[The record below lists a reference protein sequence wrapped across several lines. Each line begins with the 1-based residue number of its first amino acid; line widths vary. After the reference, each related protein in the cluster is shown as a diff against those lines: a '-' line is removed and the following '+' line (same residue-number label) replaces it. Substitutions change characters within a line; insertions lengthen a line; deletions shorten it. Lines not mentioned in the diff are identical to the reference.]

1 VEEMKTNV
9 MFGLLCCLLLS
20 FQPMHS
26 QERIKGKGRDGGT
39 PMLNPAGIIDKAGGL
54 HNKSNIGSFFENRG
68 KLYARYI
75 SDGPTMEWPIG
86 SGHEWVYRTNPFVGI
101 PGNVI
106 QGRYTTDE
114 EWVAVAGYHNRDS
127 AKVATSDKPFT
138 WPWTGW
144 PVKDINGNPVFVSN
158 QDTYCVYSDSAN
170 KMGILGIQV
179 NQTGYAFSAKSVRD
193 AVFYIFDITNHSL
206 QTYDSLYFGM
216 YLDIDIGGSYV
227 SGYKDDK
234 LAFDKQRNRIYFYD
248 NGWSDEWNAPT
259 GLFGFI
265 LLQSPKVNGVELGIT
280 DMHYNVYNNDLDVD
294 SVQYGIMSSAASLNA
309 SSLGSRYFHPG
320 ANAPNLHYDDPA
332 TIPSSGLDLVA
343 NVGSGPY
350 RLAPGDTLRFIT
362 VYVAASDIGA
372 MDRLTAN
379 IVNLYAN
386 NFAVAESQPPRSPRV
401 NVSAGDRRVM
411 ITWDNSSEFFRDPFT
426 KSFTFEGYRLY
437 KSIDKG
443 QHWDQIDRNA
453 NPTGPAYPVPFASFD
468 RIDGVAPDVGL
479 QHSYVDSAV
488 TNGFEYWYAVT
499 AYSKPDSL
507 GVSLEGSIPTTS
519 QDTTVGTGIPRSAAV
534 GRTSVGATKVQQSG
548 SGAANVL
555 FDIEP
560 LDVAQAAGLAYDVS
574 FAPVVSVAKGDL
586 ISTIQISLD
595 SIGAKTSETFSL
607 TFTTPARYTLRNL
620 TEAKVITAA
629 GAYASGV
636 PILFQGLRLVLTDTT
651 SLASLRPSTGD
662 SLVIQLGLRVATGS
676 TEVLRLAPLTYGM
689 QYATVNGVIFSIQR
703 ADTLAQSL
711 ITYND
716 RFDFSTTAAQ
726 VSQSI
731 SGTDLDRVKV
741 VPNPYM
747 IASQY
752 EPEFGAVRRE
762 PIRAL
767 KFNNL
772 PARCTIYIFTLA
784 GDKVKTIDHNSDN
797 GTETWD
803 MRAAGNREIAPGVY
817 IYLVKTDTAEKIG
830 RFAVI
835 K

>member
-1 VEEMKTNV
+1 MKTNV
-9 MFGLLCCLLLS
+9 MIGFLCCLFLS
-20 FQPMHS
+20 FQPTHG
-26 QERIKGKGRDGGT
+26 QERSKGRDRDGGT
-39 PMLNPAGIIDKAGGL
+39 PMLKPTGIVDKAGGL

-68 KLYARYI
+68 KLYARQI
-75 SDGPTMEWPIG
+75 ADGPTFEWPIG

-101 PGNVI
+101 PGNVV
-106 QGRYTTDE
+106 QGRYTSDE

-127 AKVATSDKPFT
+127 AKVAMSDKPFT
-138 WPWTGW
+138 WPSTGW
-144 PVKDINGNPVFVSN
+144 PVKDATGNPVFVSN
-158 QDTYCVYSDSAN
+158 QDSYCVYSDSSN
-170 KMGILGIQV
+170 KMGLLGLQV
-179 NQTGYAFSAKSVRD
+179 NQTGYAFNAKAVRD
-193 AVFYIFDITNHSL
+193 MVIYMFDITNHSSR
-206 QTYDSLYFGM
+206 TYDSLYFGM

-227 SGYKDDK
+227 SGYLDDK
-234 LAFDKQRNRIYFYD
+234 LAFDRQRNRIYFYD
-248 NGWSDEWNAPT
+248 TGWSDEWNSST

-280 DMHYNVYNNDLDVD
+280 DMHYNIYKNDLDVD
-294 SVQYGIMSSAASLNA
+294 SVQYGIMSSAASLYA
-309 SSLGSRYFHPG
+309 SNLSSRFFHLG

-332 TIPSSGLDLVA
+332 TIPANGLDLVA
-343 NVGSGPY
+343 NIGSGPY

-362 VYVAASDIGA
+362 AYVAANDVDG
-372 MDRLTAN
+372 MDRITASAY
-379 IVNLYAN
+379 NLLAN
-386 NFAVAESQPPRSPRV
+386 KFAVSGPLSPRV
-401 NVSAGDRRVM
+401 NVVPGDKRVL
-411 ITWDNSSEFFRDPFT
+411 ITWENSPEFFRDPFT
-426 KSFTFEGYRLY
+426 KAFSFEGYRLY
-437 KSIDKG
+437 KSVDKG
-443 QHWDQIDRNA
+443 QQWDQIDRNVNHTA
-453 NPTGPAYPVPFASFD
+453 PPYPAPLVSFD
-468 RIDGVAPDVGL
+468 RIDGIGQDVGL

-499 AYSKPDSL
+499 TYTVPDSL

-519 QDTTVGTGIPRSAAV
+519 QDTTIGVAMPRSAAV
-534 GRTSVGATKVQQSG
+534 GRTPVGATPIHQSG
-548 SGAANVL
+548 NGSANVL

-560 LDVAQAAGLAYDVS
+560 LDVAQAAGLAFDVS
-574 FAPVVSVAKGDL
+574 FAPVASVAKGDF

-595 SIGAKTSETFSL
+595 SIGAKTSETFSVA
-607 TFTTPARYTLRNL
+607 FTSPTQYVLRNL
-620 TEAKVITAA
+620 TERRVVTAA

-636 PILFQGLRLVLTDTT
+636 PILCEGLRLVLTDTT
-651 SLASLRPSTGD
+651 SISSLKPSMGD
-662 SLVIQLGLRVATGS
+662 SLLIQLGLRVATGA
-676 TEVLRLAPLTYGM
+676 TEVLRLGPLNYGTR
-689 QYATVNGVIFSIQR
+689 YATMNGVILSIQR

-716 RFDFSTTAAQ
+716 RFTFSTTAAQ
-726 VSQSI
+726 VSQSL

-747 IASQY
+747 ISSQY

-772 PARCTIYIFTLA
+772 PARCTIHIFTLA
-784 GDKVKTIDHNSDN
+784 GDKVKTIDHNSEN

-803 MRAAGNREIAPGVY
+803 MRAAGNREIAPGIY